1 MLVLQYVLQLGD
13 LCVVGGRLALHG
25 LYSCSLYYSWQPY
38 VLLACSLSPIMQC
51 IHLLVLLAPRV
62 AVETPAVFIC
72 SAEEEAELLSGFE
85 VSGSSVSGGLDPN

>member
-1 MLVLQYVLQLGD
+1 MLL
-13 LCVVGGRLALHG
+13 VVGLRFTGYTAAPCTTAG
-25 LYSCSLYYSWQPY
+25 S
-38 VLLACSLSPIMQC
+38 LACCWLGSPIMQC